1 MLWSAVSKA
10 SEGQQKYHK
19 QSYQHQELSSLPQS
33 DLTEHM
39 KLNNAAESQTE
50 ENICCFYQ
58 EIYRFYYTL
67 FFQLFYQ
74 YWIIKRLAYN
84 LSKTALILFCVL
96 V

>member
-1 MLWSAVSKA
+1 M
-10 SEGQQKYHK
+10 
-19 QSYQHQELSSLPQS
+19 QSYHHRELSLLPQS
-33 DLTEHM
+33 DLIKHM

-50 ENICCFYQ
+50 ANICFYQ
-58 EIYRFYYTL
+58 EIFRFYYTL